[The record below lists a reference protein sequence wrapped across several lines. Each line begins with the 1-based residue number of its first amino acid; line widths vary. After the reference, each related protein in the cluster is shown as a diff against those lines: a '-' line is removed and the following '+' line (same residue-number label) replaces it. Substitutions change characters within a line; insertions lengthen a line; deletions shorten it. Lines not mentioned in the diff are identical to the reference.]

1 MDIMNR
7 PDKEGVPA
15 SPPGPDSPRGP
26 VAWFAGNHV
35 AANLLMLVLLGG
47 GLFAASR
54 LTVERSPHYDPR
66 SITIAVPF
74 RGATPAEVEE
84 DVTARIEESVSGIV
98 GVERVIATSSHGRS
112 QVTLELKPFADAVDV
127 LNAARTAVERIENF
141 PPARADQPEIVRTEV
156 IRSILTFVVSSTE
169 LDEDG
174 LRRAAEALRGD
185 LLGLPSVSFVSLA
198 GTRDREIQIELSEEA
213 LRRYQLT
220 IGEVVR
226 RIRGSSVNTTGGEVR
241 TDAGDVVIST
251 LAKRETAD
259 EFRDIVLLAR
269 PDGSLVR
276 VRDVATVRD
285 GFEEQELTATVNGR
299 PAVFVRVHAGAGQR
313 PHEVAEEVKDF
324 LDGYAPPFGADIADI
339 GLWDDETRII
349 DMRISRTSRN
359 GLFGAVLVFVAL
371 LLIFDLRMSLWI
383 AVGIPVSFLGSFLL
397 FDAVGLTINV
407 LTLFG
412 FFLVVGIVVDDAIV
426 VGESIAR
433 QREAGRRGAA
443 ASIAGVRSVGG
454 PVIVGGLTTMVAF
467 AALLPLE
474 GPLGQMFRVVPITV
488 ILVLLFSLVEAFFVL
503 PGHLA
508 GDRRWSRAPL
518 TGIQA
523 RTRRG
528 FDDLI
533 QGKLVAAIAR
543 AVLSPFVVIATVAGS
558 VVVAVF
564 LLVIQAVPVNPFPST
579 LGGDRLAVEITMP
592 AGTPFRATAAAAAQ
606 LAEAARAADEAVG
619 GGQIDSIAVLVGQ
632 RLPRQALVGTRNYPK
647 GTHLATV
654 EVKFVPSPRP
664 VGELD
669 FLRFWRARVG
679 EVRGAERIH
688 FATSADLFSPSVS
701 YTLAHDDLEVV
712 ARAADEFRDAAS
724 EIGAVQEVEDTLGL
738 GNRRYDFE
746 LSEAGFMAGLTP
758 RRLADQLRDA
768 FFGAE
773 AQRIQRGPDEIRVV
787 VRYPAERRRSLRDLL
802 DERISLGRGKD
813 APLSTVARITE
824 VQDYATLM
832 RLDGRR
838 AATVT
843 AFYDPEIEDGLTVR
857 RLVRREIVPALVERY
872 PGLEV
877 EPAGSTRQSARTA
890 GTLLWT
896 FPLAMLLVFGLLA
909 SQMRNLAQPFLA
921 LAGLPMAAVGA
932 VVGHFVLGYEL
943 TYVSLFGL
951 VAVSGVVVNDTLI
964 LMDRYNGMR
973 RGNPDIPV
981 IAAISA
987 AARERARPIV
997 ITSATT
1003 IVGLVPLLYD
1013 KSETVQFT
1021 VPMVISLTAGLA
1033 FASIGLLFFIPAV
1046 LIVAEMLK
1054 LDPRGAGE
1062 AGG

>member
-1 MDIMNR
+1 M
-7 PDKEGVPA
+7 
-15 SPPGPDSPRGP
+15 
-26 VAWFAGNHV
+26 
-35 AANLLMLVLLGG
+35 LLLLGG

-54 LTVERSPHYDPR
+54 LTVERTPHYDPR
-66 SITIAVPF
+66 SITVAVPF
-74 RGATPAEVEE
+74 RGATPAEVEA
-84 DVTARIEESVSGIV
+84 DVTARIEEAVSGIV
-98 GVERVIATSSHGRS
+98 GVERVIATSSEGRS

-127 LNAARTAVERIENF
+127 LNATRAAVERIENF

-156 IRSILTFVVSSTE
+156 IRSVLTFAVSSAA

-174 LRRAAEALRGD
+174 LRGAAEALRAD
-185 LLGLPSVSFVSLA
+185 LLALPSVSFVSLA

-213 LRRYQLT
+213 LRRYRLS
-220 IGEVVR
+220 IDEVAR
-226 RIRGSSVNTTGGEVR
+226 RIRGSSVNATGGEVR

-251 LAKRETAD
+251 LQKRETAA

-269 PDGSLVR
+269 PDGTLVR
-276 VRDVATVRD
+276 TRDVATVRD
-285 GFEEQELTATVNGR
+285 GFEEDEITARIDGR
-299 PAVFVRVHAGAGQR
+299 PAVFVRVHAGAGQ
-313 PHEVAEEVKDF
+313 PPQEVAEEVKGL
-324 LDGYAPPFGADIADI
+324 LDGYALRPGADVA
-339 GLWDDETRII
+339 LWDDETRLI
-349 DMRISRTSRN
+349 DFRLSRMSRN
-359 GLFGAVLVFVAL
+359 GLFGAVLVFVSL

-397 FDAVGLTINV
+397 FDAFGLTING
-407 LTLFG
+407 LSLFG
-412 FFLVVGIVVDDAIV
+412 FFLVTGIVVDDAIV

-433 QREAGRRGAA
+433 QREQGLRGAA
-443 ASIAGVRSVGG
+443 ASIAGVRAVGG
-454 PVIVGGLTTMVAF
+454 PVVVGGLTTMVAF

-474 GPLGQMFRVVPITV
+474 GAVGQMFGVVPVAV
-488 ILVLLFSLVEAFFVL
+488 ILVLVFSLVEAFFVL

-508 GDRRWSRAPL
+508 GDRRWSLSPL
-518 TGIQA
+518 AGIQA
-523 RTRRG
+523 RTRRS
-528 FDDLI
+528 FDALI
-533 QGKLVAAIAR
+533 QGRLVAAIAR
-543 AVLSPFVVIATVAGS
+543 AVLSPFVVIAAVAGS
-558 VVVAVF
+558 VVLAVS
-564 LLVIQAVPVNPFPST
+564 LLVVEAVPINPFPAS
-579 LGGDRLAVEITMP
+579 LGADRLAAEVTMP
-592 AGTPFRATAAAAAQ
+592 VGSPFRTTVAAAEQ
-606 LAEAARAADEAVG
+606 LAEAARAADEAAG
-619 GGQIDSIAVLVGQ
+619 GGQIESIAVLAGQ
-632 RLPRQALVGTRNYPK
+632 RMPRQAMVGTRNYPK

-654 EVKFVPSPRP
+654 EVKFAPAPRP
-664 VGELD
+664 LNELD
-669 FLRFWRARVG
+669 FLRLWRARVG
-679 EVRGAERIH
+679 EIRGAERVH
-688 FATSADLFSPSVS
+688 FVTSADLFSPSVS
-701 YTLAHDDLEVV
+701 YTLAHDDPETV
-712 ARAADEFRDAAS
+712 AQAVAAFREAAS
-724 EIGAVQEVEDTLGL
+724 EIDATREVQDSLGL
-738 GNRRYDFE
+738 GSRRYDFE
-746 LSEAGFMAGLTP
+746 LNETGFMAGLTP
-758 RRLADQLRDA
+758 RRLANQLRDA

-802 DERISLGRGKD
+802 DERISLGPGKEV
-813 APLSTVARITE
+813 PLSAVARITE
-824 VQDYATLM
+824 TQDYATLT

-857 RLVRREIVPALVERY
+857 RLVNRGVLPALAERH

-877 EPAGSTRQSARTA
+877 QAAGSTRQSGRTARTLA
-890 GTLLWT
+890 WT

-932 VVGHFVLGYEL
+932 VLGHFVLGYEL

-973 RGNPDIPV
+973 RTYPDLPV

-1003 IVGLVPLLYD
+1003 IVGLLPLLYD
-1013 KSETVQFT
+1013 KNETVQFT
-1021 VPMVISLTAGLA
+1021 VPMVISLTSGLA

-1054 LDPRGAGE
+1054 LDRAGT
-1062 AGG
+1062 G

>member
-1 MDIMNR
+1 MDTMNR
-7 PDKEGVPA
+7 QEEGVPP
-15 SPPGPDSPRGP
+15 SRRGPDAPRGP

-54 LTVERSPHYDPR
+54 LTVERAPHYDPR
-66 SITIAVPF
+66 SITVAVPF
-74 RGATPAEVEE
+74 RGATPVEVEE
-84 DVTARIEESVSGIV
+84 DVTARVEEAVSGIV
-98 GVERVIATSSHGRS
+98 GVERVIATSSAGRS

-127 LNAARTAVERIENF
+127 LNATRTAVERIENF

-156 IRSILTFVVSSTE
+156 IRSVLTFAVSSAE

-174 LRRAAEALRGD
+174 LRTSAERLRAD

-213 LRRYQLT
+213 LRRYGLT
-220 IGEVVR
+220 IDEVVR

-251 LAKRETAD
+251 LAKRETAE

-276 VRDVATVRD
+276 TRDVATVRD
-285 GFEEQELTATVNGR
+285 GFDEQEVTARIDGR
-299 PAVFVRVHAGAGQR
+299 PAVFVRVHAGAGQ
-313 PHEVAEEVKDF
+313 PPQEVAEEVKDF
-324 LDGYAPPFGADIADI
+324 LDGYAAPFGADIA
-339 GLWDDETRII
+339 LWDDETRLI
-349 DMRISRTSRN
+349 DFRLSRMSRN
-359 GLFGAVLVFVAL
+359 GLFGAVLVFVSL

-383 AVGIPVSFLGSFLL
+383 ALGIPVSFLGSFLL
-397 FDAVGLTINV
+397 FDAFGLTING

-412 FFLVVGIVVDDAIV
+412 FFLVTGIVVDDAIV
-426 VGESIAR
+426 VGESIAK
-433 QREAGRRGAA
+433 QRERGLRGAA

-454 PVIVGGLTTMVAF
+454 PVVVGGLTTMVAF

-474 GPLGQMFRVVPITV
+474 GPTGQMFRVVPVAV

-503 PGHLA
+503 PGHLS
-508 GDRRWSRAPL
+508 GDRRWSRSPL
-518 TGIQA
+518 AAIQA

-528 FDDLI
+528 FDELI
-533 QGKLVAAIAR
+533 EGRLVAAIAR
-543 AVLSPFVVIATVAGS
+543 AVLSPFAVIAAVAGS

-564 LLVIQAVPVNPFPST
+564 LLVIEAVPMNPFPAS
-579 LGGDRLAVEITMP
+579 LGADRLAAEITMP
-592 AGTPFRATAAAAAQ
+592 AGSPVSATTAAAERLAA
-606 LAEAARAADEAVG
+606 AARAADEAVG
-619 GGQIDSIAVLVGQ
+619 GGQLESVAVLVGQ
-632 RLPRQALVGTRNYPK
+632 RLPRQAMVGTRNYPK

-654 EVKFVPSPRP
+654 EVRFTPSPRP
-664 VGELD
+664 VSELD
-669 FLRFWRARVG
+669 FLRVWRARTG
-679 EVRGAERIH
+679 EVRGAERVH
-688 FATSADLFSPSVS
+688 FVTSADLFSPSVS
-701 YTLAHDDLEVV
+701 YTLAHDDLEVM
-712 ARAADEFRDAAS
+712 ARAVDEFRDAARDIEAMQ
-724 EIGAVQEVEDTLGL
+724 EIQDSLGF
-738 GNRRYDFE
+738 GNRRFDVE
-746 LSEAGFMAGLTP
+746 LNETGFMAGLTP
-758 RRLADQLRDA
+758 RRLANQLRDA

-802 DERISLGRGKD
+802 DERISLGPDKE

-824 VQDYATLM
+824 TRDYATLT

-843 AFYDPEIEDGLTVR
+843 AFYDPEIESGLRVR
-857 RLVRREIVPALVERY
+857 RAVSGGILPALAERY

-877 EPAGSTRQSARTA
+877 EAAGSTRQSGRTA
-890 GTLLWT
+890 GTLAWT
-896 FPLAMLLVFGLLA
+896 FPLALLLVFGLLA

-921 LAGLPMAAVGA
+921 LAGLPMAGVGA
-932 VVGHFVLGYEL
+932 VLGHFLLGYEL
-943 TYVSLFGL
+943 TYISLFGL

-973 RGNPDIPV
+973 RQNRDLPV

-987 AARERARPIV
+987 AARDRARPIV

-1003 IVGLVPLLYD
+1003 IVGLLPLLYD
-1013 KSETVQFT
+1013 KNETVQFT
-1021 VPMVISLTAGLA
+1021 VPMVISLTGGLA

-1054 LDPRGAGE
+1054 LDPGGAGT
-1062 AGG
+1062 AGE